1 MGLLLGMVAALG
13 GLLMWLGYVGALQ
26 APKDQ
31 ATMSSLSPLT
41 PLSRWSRRRVQLLRQ
56 ADVSRVSSGQ
66 LLCVQLGTALLSVL
80 IVLVVTRS
88 VSVAICF
95 GIFGFLAPTAGV
107 RGMRNRRLRELRDV
121 WPEVVD
127 NLASAVRAGL
137 SLPEAVAALST
148 RGPEP
153 LRPAFNRFAADYR
166 VTGRFSDSLNHL
178 KDQLADPIGDRV
190 CEALRMARE
199 VGGTDLGRLLRTL
212 STFLR
217 EDSRTRAEL
226 ETRQGWTVNAARLAV
241 AAPWVVLLLLAMQAA
256 TLEAYDSTSGRL
268 LLAGGAAASFLA
280 YRLMLRIGQLP
291 QERRVLS

>member
-1 MGLLLGMVAALG
+1 MIAALG
-13 GLLMWLGYVGALQ
+13 GLLMWLGYTGGWKASGDKPGVSP
-26 APKDQ
+26 PKG
-31 ATMSSLSPLT
+31 
-41 PLSRWSRRRVQLLRQ
+41 WSRRRAQLLRQ
-56 ADVSRVSSGQ
+56 ADVRSVSSWQ
-66 LLCVQLGTALLSVL
+66 LLGVQLGAALLSVI
-80 IVLVVTRS
+80 IVVVVTRS
-88 VSVAICF
+88 ISVAICF
-95 GIFGFLAPTAGV
+95 GIFGFLAPVAAV

-137 SLPEAVAALST
+137 SLPEAVAALAT

-153 LRPAFNRFAADYR
+153 LRPAFTRFAADYR
-166 VTGRFSDSLNHL
+166 VTGRFADSLDHL
-178 KDQLADPIGDRV
+178 KHELADPIGDRV

-226 ETRQGWTVNAARLAV
+226 ETRQGWTVNAAPLAV
-241 AAPWVVLLLLAMQAA
+241 AAPWVVLLLLVTQST
-256 TLEAYDSTSGRL
+256 TLEAYDSASGRL
-268 LLAGGAAASFLA
+268 LLAGGAAASFVA